1 MTIERVETLHDPNA
15 GAATLTFVQ
24 IHDSS
29 GAVGLGETYY
39 TPKTVAAYVH
49 EVIAPAL
56 IGTDALRDGTLWDRE
71 YVASARRGAGGTD
84 MRALSAVD
92 LAMWDLKG
100 KLLGAPV
107 YQLLG
112 GAGEMPTRV
121 YNTCA
126 GSTYAT
132 GSVVGRGPHADK
144 DDLWRALNDPGDLA
158 AELLEQGFTGM
169 KLWPF
174 DQFADADGGRS
185 ITGRDLAAGRGIL
198 ESIRSA
204 VGDRIEIML
213 EGHGKWQLAPAIQI
227 LRAIEDLDVRWAEDM
242 VLANDP
248 SVLSRLH
255 AASRVPV
262 AASEYL
268 MGRWEFRRMFEADG
282 IGYVHLDPSWCGGIS
297 EARNI
302 LALASSYGVVA
313 SMHDCTGPINLLAGL
328 HLAASHSIVGYQ
340 EVLRAFLNDVYPRM
354 VELPFEVTDG
364 RMSPPERPGLGA
376 SLTEEFLTSPT
387 LVREATR

>member
-15 GAATLTFVQ
+15 GASTLTFVQ
-24 IHDSS
+24 IYDSS
-29 GAVGLGETYY
+29 GAIGLGETYY
-39 TPKTVAAYVH
+39 TPKTVAAYIH

-56 IGTDALRDGTLWDRE
+56 IGTDPLADGSYWDRE

-84 MRALSAVD
+84 LRALSAID

-112 GAGEMPTRV
+112 GAGEVPTRV

-132 GSVVGRGPHADK
+132 GSVVGRGPYSDK
-144 DDLWRALNDPGDLA
+144 DDLWRALNAPGDLA
-158 AELLEQGFTGM
+158 VELLEQGFTGM

-174 DQFADADGGRS
+174 DQFADTDAGRS
-185 ITGRDLAAGRGIL
+185 ITGADLAKGRGVI
-198 ESIRSA
+198 EEIRSA
-204 VGDRIEIML
+204 VGSGIEIML

-227 LRAIEDLDVRWAEDM
+227 LRSLEDLDVRWAEDM

-248 SVLSRLH
+248 SVLARLQR
-255 AASRVPV
+255 ATTVPV

-268 MGRWEFRRMFEADG
+268 MGRWEFKRLFEADG
-282 IGYVHLDPSWCGGIS
+282 VGYVHVDPSWCGGIS

-302 LALASSYGVVA
+302 LSLASSYGVVA

-328 HLAASHSIVGYQ
+328 HLAASNPIVGYQ
-340 EVLRAFLNDVYPRM
+340 EVLRAFLSDVYPRM
-354 VELPFEVTDG
+354 VDLAFEVVDG
-364 RMSPPERPGLGA
+364 RMSPPEAPGLGGT
-376 SLTEEFLTSPT
+376 LTAEFLAGPT
-387 LVREATR
+387 VTRESTR

>member
-1 MTIERVETLHDPNA
+1 MTIERIETLHDPDA

-39 TPKTVAAYVH
+39 TPRAVAAYIH

-56 IGTDALRDGTLWDRE
+56 IGTDPLHDGTFWERE
-71 YVASARRGAGGTD
+71 YVAAARRGVGGTD
-84 MRALSAVD
+84 LRALSAID
-92 LAMWDLKG
+92 LAMWDLRG
-100 KLLGAPV
+100 KLLGVPV
-107 YQLLG
+107 YQVLG
-112 GAGEMPTRV
+112 GAGEVPTRV

-132 GSVVGRGPHADK
+132 GSVVGRGPYADR
-144 DDLWRALNDPGDLA
+144 DDLWRALNASGDLA
-158 AELLEQGFTGM
+158 VELMEQGFTGM

-174 DQFADADGGRS
+174 DQFADADSGRS
-185 ITGRDLAAGRGIL
+185 ITGADLAAGRRVL
-198 ESIRSA
+198 EDIRSA
-204 VGDRIEIML
+204 VGSGLEIML

-242 VLANDP
+242 VLAHDP
-248 SVLSRLH
+248 SVLSRLQR
-255 AASRVPV
+255 ASRVPV

-268 MGRWEFRRMFEADG
+268 MGRWEFKRLFEADG
-282 IGYVHLDPSWCGGIS
+282 VGYVHVDPSWCGGIS

-313 SMHDCTGPINLLAGL
+313 SMHDCTGPMNLLAGL
-328 HLAASHSIVGYQ
+328 HLAAAHSIVGYQ

-354 VELPFEVTDG
+354 VDLEFEVVDG
-364 RMSPPERPGLGA
+364 RMAPPQRPGLGA
-376 SLTEEFLTSPT
+376 ALTTDFLSSAT
-387 LVREATR
+387 VIRESTR